1 MKKTLILL
9 LLAGA
14 VGLTTVALVADD
26 DEDRHEAHE
35 REHYGE
41 RDHDDDHERREDAS
55 GPGTAYLSNP
65 QYALYKAEC
74 GGGCHMAYPPT
85 MLPAASW
92 RAMMG
97 NLEDHFGDNAELDVA
112 TAKQIAGYLDRYA
125 AGKGRGE
132 YGERSWRA
140 TQGRTPPLR
149 ITQTD
154 CFMGQHHEIPDK
166 MVTGNPEVGSFSR
179 CETCHRGA
187 DQGDFDEHG
196 VRLPGYG
203 CWDD

>member
-1 MKKTLILL
+1 MKKTLILS
-9 LLAGA
+9 LLASA
-14 VGLTTVALVADD
+14 VALTTVALVADD
-26 DEDRHEAHE
+26 DEDRYEAHE

-41 RDHDDDHERREDAS
+41 SDQDDDHERYEHAS
-55 GPGTAYLSNP
+55 GSGSAYLSDP

-74 GGGCHMAYPPT
+74 GGCHMAYPPA

-112 TAKQIAGYLDRYA
+112 TATQVAGYLDRYA
-125 AGKGRGE
+125 AGRGRGE

-140 TQGRTPPLR
+140 TQDRTPPLR

-154 CFMGQHHEIPDK
+154 YFIGQHHEIPDK
-166 MVTGNPEVGSFSR
+166 MVTGNPQVGSFSR
-179 CETCHRGA
+179 CETCHLGA

-196 VRLPGYG
+196 VRIPGYG
-203 CWDD
+203 RWDD